1 MRTLNRR
8 EFLRSAVALS
18 GAACLSS
25 TWLSRYHAMAAT
37 EKGRVKITNIQVM
50 MLQGPRN
57 YSLVK
62 IDTDAGVYGIGEGYG
77 NPGVGVKEQILAL
90 KPELIGKDPLQ
101 IDAIYT
107 GLGQRVDGSAHMLI
121 RAASAI
127 EVALWDLAGK
137 ILGVPAS
144 SLLGGRFRDRVRV
157 YNHGGPQAWLD
168 KSSCRDWAQ
177 QRSEDPAGWTG
188 VKFELTHSDS
198 TQDIARD
205 RSNRLLTSE
214 ELRQVRQGYENCREA
229 LGWKQDILVHCHWE
243 YDLRT
248 AIQLAEA
255 VEPIK
260 PLFLEDPLPVDY
272 SESWKRL
279 VESSPVPICM
289 GENLA
294 RRHGFKDFIIKNACD
309 IINPDVRNTGG
320 LLETKKIADL
330 ADLFYLP
337 MCNHNTGSVVNTMAT
352 VSLAAAVRDYLVLET
367 VVGKRDWMDDVIIH
381 EHPIVEDGHIRV
393 PEGPGLGIELN
404 PEIVKAHLMEGE
416 TYWS

>member
-1 MRTLNRR
+1 MTRTVNRR
-8 EFLRSAVALS
+8 AFLRSALAVP
-18 GAACLSS
+18 GAA
-25 TWLSRYHAMAAT
+25 WLTRYHDLAAA
-37 EKGRVKITNIQVM
+37 EKGRVKITNVQVM

-121 RAASAI
+121 RAASGI

-144 SLLGGRFRDRVRV
+144 TLLGGRFRDRVRV
-157 YNHGGPQAWLD
+157 YNHGGPKSWLD

-177 QRSEDPAGWTG
+177 MRKEDPSGWTG
-188 VKFELTHSDS
+188 VKFELTHTDAAKD
-198 TQDIARD
+198 TARD

-229 LGWKQDILVHCHWE
+229 LGWQQDILVHCHWE

-248 AIQLAEA
+248 SIQLAEA
-255 VEPIK
+255 VAPIK

-294 RRHGFKDFIIKNACD
+294 RRHGFKDFITNTACD
-309 IINPDVRNTGG
+309 IINPDIRNTGG

-330 ADLFYLP
+330 ADLYYLP

-367 VVGKRDWMDDVIIH
+367 VVGKRDWMDDVIVH
-381 EHPIVEDGHIRV
+381 ERPIVEDGHIRV
-393 PEGPGLGIELN
+393 PDKPGLGIELN
-404 PEIVKAHLMEGE
+404 ADVVKAHLMEGE
-416 TYWS
+416 KYWS